1 VTRTT
6 EPAADTGA
14 ERVTEVTGSSG
25 GSGEPPDSY
34 AFYIGLIIA
43 GALLAFAAAM
53 FLRVEKGVA
62 K

>member
-1 VTRTT
+1 VT
-6 EPAADTGA
+6 AGTGA
-14 ERVTEVTGSSG
+14 SG
-25 GSGEPPDSY
+25 GSGAAPDSY

-53 FLRVEKGVA
+53 FLRVEKGGA